1 MRTREQIEKINRI
14 IHFEVMGFK
23 ELTEEYMK
31 KYAIDVWNGLGEFA
45 EDGKQRNV
53 RKFLA
58 GFTAHPLETGGF
70 IDYSTVQSCY
80 QNIPP
85 YYTNFEKAYIALKKL
100 GCDASLNIEA
110 TDYGTKDAI
119 FSCAI
124 GAGRYASDSQ
134 PTEAAAICEA
144 IIKHLK
150 KESEICL

>member
-1 MRTREQIEKINRI
+1 MRTKEQIEKINRI

-31 KYAIDVWNGLGEFA
+31 KYAIDVWNGMGEFR
-45 EDGKQRNV
+45 EDGKQIRQ
-53 RKFLA
+53 FLA

-85 YYTNFEKAYIALKKL
+85 YYTNFEKAYITAKQIGVTMAVSMNVNPLNKK
-100 GCDASLNIEA
+100 DIS
-110 TDYGTKDAI
+110 
-119 FSCAI
+119 FSCLI
-124 GAGRYASDSQ
+124 DMSVSTSQ

-144 IIKHLK
+144 IIKYLK
-150 KESEICL
+150 KENEICL

>member
-53 RKFLA
+53 RQFLA

-85 YYTNFEKAYIALKKL
+85 YYTNFEKAYITAKQIGVTMEVSMNVNYKKEI
-100 GCDASLNIEA
+100 S
-110 TDYGTKDAI
+110 
-119 FSCAI
+119 FSCLI
-124 GAGRYASDSQ
+124 DMSISIDQ

-150 KESEICL
+150 KENEICL